1 MFQRIGNIIKISINL
16 SIKKANNTGSLEA
29 IAKHCPKIEEFSTY
43 FEQKDFIH
51 FLSYLDILSNFS
63 QESLVKISIS
73 GKWKYS
79 TKAFERIFES
89 CRKRT
94 LNFFGIIDLNK
105 SNNITAT
112 QNSNCGIGIL
122 YGE

>member
-51 FLSYLDILSNFS
+51 VKSLLLNCRNLS
-63 QESLVKISIS
+63 SIM
-73 GKWKYS
+73 
-79 TKAFERIFES
+79 
-89 CRKRT
+89 
-94 LNFFGIIDLNK
+94 LNSF
-105 SNNITAT
+105 
-112 QNSNCGIGIL
+112 
-122 YGE
+122 